1 MFNISFFLTNTK
13 KNKSIIISK
22 KFLFIFKFR
31 GLRKKFLKSN
41 GKSSSGSYTIFSKGG
56 TYFNKY
62 NVIDFRRLQSSLPAI
77 LIGNTFDNFRFCYIG
92 LIKFINGSFSNILLP
107 HKLNLGQLVL
117 TTNVTPRL
125 VNLLGFCSPLYSL
138 KSREKIFNL
147 YNPLK
152 PKCYYSRAA
161 GTSCQIIRFTEQ
173 GVIIKL
179 PSNQQKIFPSYS
191 VCTIGR
197 ASNIYKNK
205 EIIKCFGFKKK
216 LGWKSNVRG
225 VAKNP
230 CDHPHGGTTK
240 GGKPKMNPWGRIF
253 R

>member
-216 LGWKSNVRG
+216 LG
-225 VAKNP
+225 
-230 CDHPHGGTTK
+230 
-240 GGKPKMNPWGRIF
+240 
-253 R
+253 